1 MPWEVFSG
9 RSVPCHSGRSRHG
22 CDQRE
27 SLLRRAKSGLPLD
40 RCVRI
45 SGDISMPTQYIPIF
59 IFAALAAAF
68 PAVTLVLFK
77 FIRPTPVAVGA
88 KLRPYE
94 CGVEAEG
101 DTRGRYSVRFY
112 IVAILFVIFDVETT
126 FLFPWAV
133 LFSTRVE
140 GFRLPEIY
148 ALVSM
153 FVFLGILII
162 GYVWLYRKGALE
174 WV

>member
-1 MPWEVFSG
+1 MP
-9 RSVPCHSGRSRHG
+9 
-22 CDQRE
+22 RE
-27 SLLRRAKSGLPLD
+27 
-40 RCVRI
+40 
-45 SGDISMPTQYIPIF
+45 YIPIL
-59 IFAALAAAF
+59 IFAVLVAAF
-68 PAVTLVLFK
+68 PGVTLVIMK
-77 FIRPTPVAVGA
+77 FIRPDSTSQGA
-88 KLRPYE
+88 KLKPYE

-133 LFSTRVE
+133 LFSTRHE
-140 GFRLPEIY
+140 GFRLEPVY
-148 ALVSM
+148 ALASM

>member
-1 MPWEVFSG
+1 MPSSTLFSNSFISNLG
-9 RSVPCHSGRSRHG
+9 KHRAVVSR
-22 CDQRE
+22 D
-27 SLLRRAKSGLPLD
+27 SLLTPVLAFPAAKVRAPG
-40 RCVRI
+40 RATGNR
-45 SGDISMPTQYIPIF
+45 MPTQYIPIF

-68 PAVTLVLFK
+68 PALSLIVFK
-77 FIRPTPVAVGA
+77 LIRPTPPAVGA
-88 KLRPYE
+88 KLKPYE

-133 LFSTRVE
+133 LFSTREE
-140 GFRLPEIY
+140 GFRLEPVY
-148 ALVSM
+148 ALASM